1 MLLMLS
7 NHKVQITYPYLN
19 TPKNIY
25 IIKRLNDKE
34 QVSELEVILKWMD
47 CQGTKTIVLKQC

>member
-1 MLLMLS
+1 MLS

-19 TPKNIY
+19 TPNNKY

-34 QVSELEVILKWMD
+34 QVSELEVILK
-47 CQGTKTIVLKQC
+47 

>member
-1 MLLMLS
+1 MLS